1 MEEGGKE
8 ISAISKSG
16 KQALVGGGERGGG
29 NLFPRFSSSSFLVLH
44 AHSPI
49 EKEETQGGKMQK
61 PDFIKMER
69 KRGGLGLPRRG
80 GR

>member
-16 KQALVGGGERGGG
+16 KQALGGGRGG
-29 NLFPRFSSSSFLVLH
+29 NLFPHFSSSSFLVLH
-44 AHSPI
+44 AHPPI

-61 PDFIKMER
+61 SDFIKMER